1 MRFENK
7 VVLITGGSR
16 NTGFE
21 IVTYFLE
28 EGARVYFCG
37 SSDETVSKANSELEK
52 LGFSKYR
59 GLVCNVTSTESVTA
73 MMDVIEK
80 EAGRLDIL
88 VSNAASMGLGQGT
101 SLETT
106 DAQFLEVLNTNIL
119 GGFRVAQ
126 AAANRFFLKQQPN
139 DYTRQRGIIVFV
151 GSNTSDRVSRKRISY
166 LASKG
171 GIDSMVKSLGVDFGP
186 LGIRVNMV
194 APGYIWSDRWNF
206 LSDEVKAKRRSN
218 IPIGFEATGR
228 DVAEAVAFFASDGAR
243 ACQGARLVVD
253 GGSSAQLYPASC
265 EDDTSTMRYK

>member
-37 SSDETVSKANSELEK
+37 SSEETVSKANSELEK

>member
-37 SSDETVSKANSELEK
+37 SSEETVSKANSELEK

-73 MMDVIEK
+73 MMDVIEE

>member
-37 SSDETVSKANSELEK
+37 SSEETVSKANFELEK

>member
-37 SSDETVSKANSELEK
+37 SSEETVSKANSELEK

-206 LSDEVKAKRRSN
+206 LSDDVKAKRRSN

>member
-37 SSDETVSKANSELEK
+37 SSEETVSKANSELEK

-59 GLVCNVTSTESVTA
+59 GLVCNVTSTDSVTA

>member
-37 SSDETVSKANSELEK
+37 SSEETVSKANFELEK

-151 GSNTSDRVSRKRISY
+151 GSNTSNRVSRKRISY

>member
-37 SSDETVSKANSELEK
+37 SSEETVSKANSELEK

-80 EAGRLDIL
+80 EAERLDIL

-106 DAQFLEVLNTNIL
+106 DAQFLEVLNINIL

>member
-37 SSDETVSKANSELEK
+37 SSEETVSKANSELEK

-151 GSNTSDRVSRKRISY
+151 GSNTSNRVSRKRISY

>member
-28 EGARVYFCG
+28 EGALVYFCG
-37 SSDETVSKANSELEK
+37 SSEETVSKANSELEK